1 MALTIEPDIAHC
13 VNMDVAAPLPFRYR
27 NTFR

>member
-13 VNMDVAAPLPFRYR
+13 LKQTLKRPLLFSYR
-27 NTFR
+27 NTFL